1 MYCHRSAVLVR
12 QSAHRKYFLSSTIG
26 AATGSQRRVHS
37 SCMLARL
44 HYNIRNID
52 RLENH
57 EWEELMHA
65 PPDAI
70 PAVMVM
76 LLSLFKQRPPM
87 MLEN

>member
-1 MYCHRSAVLVR
+1 
-12 QSAHRKYFLSSTIG
+12 
-26 AATGSQRRVHS
+26 
-37 SCMLARL
+37 MLARL
-44 HYNIRNID
+44 HYNIRIID